1 VALRTS
7 VSEQLFPSVDSVS
20 CLLALGARGHG
31 LPHIS
36 SAFLTRQAGSIAIK
50 DIERVWASAGKAKG
64 RSDDQCMQIEGQ
76 NLPHSYTLAA
86 ASRKDRDA
94 WVVALQTM
102 AAAHSVTL
110 QTE

>member
-1 VALRTS
+1 MESPAVTLRRLNFSFACHET
-7 VSEQLFPSVDSVS
+7 
-20 CLLALGARGHG
+20 
-31 LPHIS
+31 PHIT
-36 SAFLTRQAGSIAIK
+36 SALLILQAGSIAIK

-64 RSDDQCMQIEGQ
+64 RSDDQCMQIEGK

-94 WVVALQTM
+94 WVVALKTM